1 MVTMNI
7 RLATTSD
14 ATILCQAEQAIA
26 ATPGRLVSL
35 PDELQVENF
44 VTMIQKS
51 TTRYIV
57 VEQNNELI
65 GHAFLEQMGLKA
77 VAHIMRLTIAVHEG
91 YQGQGVGKL
100 MMNHLIDWAKS
111 TPSVEKIELHVRAT
125 NQAAIALYKNLGF
138 VEEGRIKRR
147 IKISESQYLDDL
159 TMGLQLK

>member
-1 MVTMNI
+1 MKI
-7 RLATTSD
+7 RIAQPAD
-14 ATILCQAEQAIA
+14 APILCQAEQAIA
-26 ATPGRLVSL
+26 ATPGRLVSH
-35 PDELQVENF
+35 PDELRVENF
-44 VTMIQKS
+44 VAMIEKN

-57 VEQNNELI
+57 AVQNDEII

-91 YQGQGVGKL
+91 HQRQGVGKL
-100 MMNHLIDWAKS
+100 LMNHLIDWAKA

-138 VEEGRIKRR
+138 VEEGRLMRR